1 MSFEPNCRSFGTSNV
16 CMALKTSLAALVL
29 VAATNDADAQRSG
42 INAPPAVSAEI
53 PKPAGKMVDLGG
65 HRLHVN
71 CSGQGNPTV
80 VVENGL
86 GDFSFDWVLVQ
97 QRVSEFARICTYD
110 RAGYAWSDPG
120 PKPRTFAQ
128 INLEL
133 RDALA
138 KLGEKG
144 PYVLV
149 GHSYGGPVVRN
160 FAIAYPK
167 DVAAMVQVDAAFEG
181 MRAGIGGGKT
191 IRLGDDAKGRSIP
204 APRAEMK
211 ESEKPTVPAAA
222 APRDPQQ
229 LDPLYTALPDADQQL
244 QLWAQ
249 SLPEIRD
256 AEASQTDW
264 SGEYFAQW
272 MKTSQTGTL
281 GSIPLVVLTRA
292 EGGYGHNQDVTAVQ
306 LEKERKEGQAMLV
319 KLSTNSKQLIVK
331 SGHNLELEAPEEVA
345 AAIRTVVE
353 AVRKKQKI

>member
-1 MSFEPNCRSFGTSNV
+1 MTLN
-16 CMALKTSLAALVL
+16 TSLAAVALVT
-29 VAATNDADAQRSG
+29 AT
-42 INAPPAVSAEI
+42 VSAET
-53 PKPAGKMVDLGG
+53 PKPPGKMVDVGG

-71 CSGQGNPTV
+71 CSGHGHPTV

-97 QRVSEFARICTYD
+97 KQVSTFTRMCTYD

-120 PKPRTFAQ
+120 PQPRTFAQ

-133 RDALA
+133 RAALA
-138 KLGEKG
+138 QLREKG
-144 PYVLV
+144 PYVMV

-160 FAIAYPK
+160 FAIVYPK

-181 MRAGIGGGKT
+181 MRVGIGGGKT
-191 IRLGDDAKGRSIP
+191 IRLGEDAKGRRIP
-204 APRAEMK
+204 APRAEMT
-211 ESEKPTVPAAA
+211 ESDRRTPSATVAL
-222 APRDPQQ
+222 RDPPP
-229 LDPLYTALPDADQQL
+229 LDPLYNALPDIDQKR

-249 SLPEIRD
+249 SLPAIRD

-272 MKTSQTGTL
+272 MKRSQGGTL
-281 GSIPLVVLTRA
+281 GSLPLVVLTRA
-292 EGGYGHNQDVTAVQ
+292 EGGYRDQDVPAAQ
-306 LEKERKEGQAMLV
+306 LEKERMEGQAMLMT
-319 KLSTNSKQLIVK
+319 LSTSSKQVIVK
-331 SGHNLELEAPEEVA
+331 SGHNMELEAPEVVT

>member
-1 MSFEPNCRSFGTSNV
+1 
-16 CMALKTSLAALVL
+16 
-29 VAATNDADAQRSG
+29 
-42 INAPPAVSAEI
+42 
-53 PKPAGKMVDLGG
+53 MVDVGG

-97 QRVSEFARICTYD
+97 ARVSAFTRMCTYD
-110 RAGYAWSDPG
+110 RAGYAWSEPG

-133 RDALA
+133 RAALA
-138 KLGEKG
+138 RLAEKG

-167 DVAAMVQVDAAFEG
+167 DVAGMVQVDAAFEG
-181 MRAGIGGGKT
+181 MRVGIGGGKT

-204 APRAEMK
+204 APRAKMNA
-211 ESEKPTVPAAA
+211 SETPTLSASPASQ
-222 APRDPQQ
+222 DPQR
-229 LDPLYTALPDADQQL
+229 LAPLYNALPESDRQR

-249 SLPEIRD
+249 SLPELQD
-256 AEASQTDW
+256 AEGSQTDW

-272 MKTSQTGTL
+272 LKMSQSGTL
-281 GSIPLVVLTRA
+281 GSMPLLILTRA
-292 EGGYGHNQDVTAVQ
+292 EGGYGQNQDVPAAQ
-306 LEKERKEGQAMLV
+306 LEQERKEGQAMLV
-319 KLSTNSKQLIVK
+319 KLSTNGKQVIVK
-331 SGHNLELEAPEEVA
+331 SRHNMELEAPEEVA

-353 AVRKKQKI
+353 AVRKNQRL

>member
-1 MSFEPNCRSFGTSNV
+1 
-16 CMALKTSLAALVL
+16 MALKTSLAALVL
-29 VAATNDADAQRSG
+29 VTAT
-42 INAPPAVSAEI
+42 VSAET
-53 PKPAGKMVDLGG
+53 PKPPGKMVDVGG

-71 CSGQGNPTV
+71 CSGQGHPTV

-97 QRVSEFARICTYD
+97 KRVSGFTRICTYD

-128 INLEL
+128 INWEL

-138 KLGEKG
+138 KLGEQG

-167 DVAAMVQVDAAFEG
+167 DAAAMVQVDAAFEG
-181 MRAGIGGGKT
+181 MRVGIGGGKT
-191 IRLGDDAKGRSIP
+191 TRLGDDAKGRTIP
-204 APRAEMK
+204 APQSEMK
-211 ESEKPTVPAAA
+211 ASDKSTIPAAA
-222 APRDPQQ
+222 APQDRQQ
-229 LDPLYTALPDADQQL
+229 LDPLYRALPEADQKR

-249 SLPEIRD
+249 SLPEIQDTER
-256 AEASQTDW
+256 SQTDW

-272 MKTSQTGTL
+272 MKRSQTGTL

-292 EGGYGHNQDVTAVQ
+292 EGGYHRDQDVSAVQ
-306 LEKERKEGQAMLV
+306 LEKERMEGQAMLV
-319 KLSTNSKQLIVK
+319 TLSTSGKQVIVK
-331 SGHNLELEAPEEVA
+331 SGHNMELEAPREVA

-353 AVRKKQKI
+353 AVRKSSRFERRKKGRPKYSGRPQSSRF